1 MVKFSE
7 MEYKRPD
14 VEAYKAA
21 LGELAA
27 QLAAAKTFEEAE
39 AAFLKSEELNA
50 EFGTMGTIANIR
62 HDINTNDEFY
72 KAEVEFWD
80 AAGPEC
86 NEVGQ
91 KFSEALFNTPFR
103 KEFSEKY
110 SPLLFTNTE
119 IELRTF
125 KPEMVE
131 DLKRENEL
139 STEYSQL
146 KASAQIEF
154 DGELRTLSQM
164 TPYTSSADD
173 EERMAAWKAVD
184 TFYMSH
190 AEDWDRIY
198 DELTGLR
205 TKLGRILGYENYVPL
220 GYDRMG
226 RNCYTKTDVEG
237 FRNAVVKYVVPLADR
252 LRRAQAKRLGVE
264 YPMSYADEALRFRSG
279 NPRPQGTAQ
288 DILDHGRKMYHEMS
302 PETAEFIDVMMD
314 NGLMDVLST
323 KGKAGGGYCTSL
335 PTYKVPFIFANFN
348 GTQGDVEVITH
359 EAGHAF
365 QNYCCRNIIPGSM
378 QWPSMES
385 CEIHSMSMEFFA
397 WPWSEGFFGPDT
409 DKFLYAHLEGALTF
423 IPYGTM
429 VDHFQHIVFENPDLT
444 PAQRN
449 EEWAKLSAIYMPWL
463 RLDGELPFYGGG
475 RAWQRQSHIYQSPFY
490 YIDYCLAQT
499 VALQFWAYMQKDR
512 NGAWDAYM
520 RRVYPGGT
528 KTFRELLEAAGM
540 KVPFEEEALKEVC
553 ETAAKW
559 LDEFDESKLV

>member
-1 MVKFSE
+1 MIKFSE

-21 LGELAA
+21 VSEQADRLR
-27 QLAAAKTFEEAE
+27 AAKTFEEADAVVLE
-39 AAFLKSEELNA
+39 VERLSAD
-50 EFGTMGTIANIR
+50 FGTMGTIANIR
-62 HDINTNDEFY
+62 HDINTEDEFY

-80 AAGPEC
+80 ATGPEC
-86 NEVGQ
+86 SEVEKKYQ
-91 KFSEALFNTPFR
+91 EALFATPFR

-110 SPLLFTNTE
+110 SPLLFINTE
-119 IELRTF
+119 ISLRTF

-131 DLKRENEL
+131 DLQKENEL

-154 DGELRTLSQM
+154 DGEKRTLSQM
-164 TPYTSSADD
+164 TPYTSSAHD
-173 EERMAAWKAVD
+173 EVRLAAWKAVNG
-184 TFYMSH
+184 FYMEH

-198 DELTGLR
+198 DELTALR
-205 TKLGRILGYENYVPL
+205 TKMARTLGHENYVPL

-252 LRRAQAKRLGVE
+252 LRRAQAKRLGVS
-264 YPMSYADEALRFRSG
+264 YPMSYADEALMFRNG
-279 NPRPQGTAQ
+279 NPRPQGSAQ

-302 PETAEFIDVMMD
+302 PETAEFIDIMLD
-314 NGLMDVLST
+314 NELMDVLST

-335 PTYKVPFIFANFN
+335 MSYHVPFIFANFN

-365 QNYCCRNIIPGSM
+365 QNYCCRNIIPGEM

-397 WPWSEGFFGPDT
+397 WPWTEGFFGPDT
-409 DKFLYAHLEGALTF
+409 DKYLYAHLAGALTF

-429 VDHFQHIVFENPDLT
+429 VDHFQHIVYENPEMT

-449 EEWAKLSAIYMPWL
+449 EEWAKLSKVYMPWL
-463 RLDGELPFYGGG
+463 RLDEELSFYGNG

-499 VALQFWAYMQKDR
+499 VALQFWAYLQKDR
-512 NGAWDAYM
+512 SAAWDAYM
-520 RRVYPGGT
+520 RLVTPGGT
-528 KTFRELLEAAGM
+528 KTFRELLEVAGM

-559 LDEFDESKLV
+559 LDEFDEGKLV